1 MSKRDYYEVLGLDKS
16 SSGPEIKKAYRKLAI
31 KYHPDKNHGNADAE
45 AKFKEATEAYE
56 VLSDDQKKQA
66 YDQYGFAGVD
76 GMGGPGFNANAFHG
90 FEDIFGGGFETIF
103 DSFFGG
109 GGGGSRGR
117 GRQQQRGSDLRF
129 DLKVS
134 FYDSV
139 FGTKEEIKYRKDIAC
154 DACGGS
160 GAKPGSN
167 KKSCGTCGGQGQ
179 VRRNSGFFSVAQACP
194 TCNGEGSIIEDP
206 CPSCR
211 GKGIEEKAQ
220 KVNVT
225 IPAGISHGKRI
236 RLNNQGDAAPNGGV
250 PGDLYVYISVG
261 SHKTFE
267 RDGHDLY
274 CAIPISFSQAVLG
287 CDIFVKTLDDKK
299 IKLKVSPGT
308 QSGKLLR
315 IKGEGVFHLNTTRR
329 GDMYVK
335 LILDVPTKLSSNEK
349 KIIKEFGLVHGEN
362 DTPTPKSL
370 NSL

>member
-1 MSKRDYYEVLGLDKS
+1 MSKRDYYEVLGVDKS
-16 SSGPEIKKAYRKLAI
+16 ATGPEVKKAYRKLAI
-31 KYHPDKNHGNADAE
+31 KFHPDKNEGDASAE

-109 GGGGSRGR
+109 GGQQRRGG
-117 GRQQQRGSDLRF
+117 GRQQQKGSDLRF
-129 DLKVS
+129 DMRIS
-134 FYDSV
+134 FFDSV
-139 FGTKEEIKYRKDIAC
+139 FGTKKEIKYRKDTPC

-160 GAKPGSN
+160 GAKPGSG
-167 KKSCGTCGGQGQ
+167 KKTCGTCGGQGQ

-194 TCNGEGSIIEDP
+194 SCGGEGQIIEDP
-206 CPSCR
+206 CNSCHGR
-211 GKGIEEKAQ
+211 GIEEKAQ
-220 KVNVT
+220 KINVT

-236 RLNNQGDAAPNGGV
+236 RLGNQGDAAPKGGV
-250 PGDLYVYISVG
+250 PGDLYVYISVE
-261 SHKTFE
+261 SHKSFE

-274 CAIPISFSQAVLG
+274 CAIPISFTQAALG
-287 CDIFVKTLDDKK
+287 SDIFVKTLDEKK

-335 LILDVPTKLSSNEK
+335 FIVEIPTKLSSKEK
-349 KIIKEFGLVHGEN
+349 KILKDFSDLTGEN
-362 DTPTPKSL
+362 DTPDPKSL
-370 NSL
+370 HSL